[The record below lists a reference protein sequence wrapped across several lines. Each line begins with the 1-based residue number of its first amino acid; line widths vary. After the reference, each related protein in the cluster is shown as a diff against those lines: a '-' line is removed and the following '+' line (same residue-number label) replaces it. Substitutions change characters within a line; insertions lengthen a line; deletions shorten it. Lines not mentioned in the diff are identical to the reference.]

1 MNHLMG
7 KSAAQIRRLQARA
20 AARGGKYV
28 PPTPPEKKNETDPSE
43 NAQTGCDDEAKLAAA
58 KKLERALAELESNAG
73 DGGESKLNSK
83 ERRSAKRKAEA
94 IAVAES
100 GCATSEELME
110 WYGKQPNGGGS
121 SNKSTRPKKK
131 AKRGGDG
138 DDDPTSS
145 MSDDD
150 KRRYQIARA
159 LHESLA
165 GIEKDDKLNSK
176 ERRSAKRKAEAI
188 ASEQLPQ
195 PDGGP
200 PSSTEE
206 LLAWYETVRPT
217 STEKESGKV
226 SYNVFIGQLAFA
238 TTKEG
243 LFGHIQSTLGK
254 ELITAESCQIRLLTD
269 TKTKRSRGMA
279 FVTLSSGELRYE
291 CLKLHL
297 TYLDGRRINGKSKP
311 SPTIRSKASL
321 RISQRLINN
330 FS

>member
-1 MNHLMG
+1 MG

-20 AARGGKYV
+20 AARGEKYV
-28 PPTPPEKKNETDPSE
+28 PPPPPEKKKETDPSE
-43 NAQTGCDDEAKLAAA
+43 NAQADSDDEAKLAAA
-58 KKLERALAELESNAG
+58 KKLERALVELESNAG
-73 DGGESKLNSK
+73 DSGGESKLNSK

-110 WYGKQPNGGGS
+110 WYESYGKKSNGGGG
-121 SNKSTRPKKK
+121 SNESRPKKK

-138 DDDPTSS
+138 DDDDPTSS

-150 KRRYQIARA
+150 KRRYQVART

-188 ASEQLPQ
+188 ASEQLQ
-195 PDGGP
+195 PDGGS
-200 PSSTEE
+200 SSTEE

-226 SYNVFIGQLAFA
+226 SYNVFIGQLAFN

-254 ELITAESCQIRLLTD
+254 DLITAESCQIRLLTD

-297 TYLDGRRINGKSKP
+297 TYLDGRRINGKSKRP
-311 SPTIRSKASL
+311 LLCPQKYHGGSH
-321 RISQRLINN
+321 NN
-330 FS
+330 